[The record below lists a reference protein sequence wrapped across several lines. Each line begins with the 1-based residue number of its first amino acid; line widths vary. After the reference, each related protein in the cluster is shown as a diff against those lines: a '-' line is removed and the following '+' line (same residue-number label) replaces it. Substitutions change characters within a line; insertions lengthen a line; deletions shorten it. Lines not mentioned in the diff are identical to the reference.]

1 MCEKDDL
8 LKELKE
14 FETSEIIVR
23 DFLNI
28 HIGFEDAKKVTAFMH
43 QAKQNA
49 LAKVGLLIYKDTKN
63 EG

>member
-8 LKELKE
+8 LNELKE
-14 FETSEIIVR
+14 FEIAEVMVR
-23 DFLNI
+23 DFLNAY
-28 HIGFEDAKKVTAFMH
+28 IGFEDAKKASTLMH